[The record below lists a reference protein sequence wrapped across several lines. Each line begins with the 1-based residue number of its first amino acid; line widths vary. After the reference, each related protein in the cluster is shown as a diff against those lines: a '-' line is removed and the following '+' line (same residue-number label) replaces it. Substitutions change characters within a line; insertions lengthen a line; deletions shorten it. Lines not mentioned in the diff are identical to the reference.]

1 MPQQSDN
8 SAPHLTIRT
17 FTDYLTAPGA
27 HQRFA
32 IIQNMKS
39 ALGRRRFAPYYA
51 EARSAIRAHHAG
63 DVGALSGAIERL
75 LRARTEESRPAQL
88 AKINNNLRV
97 LMDYADHFAEEPL
110 RHDGGRFQSLTIN
123 GVRISA
129 EPTLSGTLPG
139 KRGSIACNVIV
150 DTQADSPTDGE
161 IDYALELL
169 YRGSG
174 LTRKTPPQGAQYWH
188 ASSGDAWYLTSPSK
202 RRWSDV
208 QDAAH
213 EIALRWPT
221 IP

>member
-1 MPQQSDN
+1 MPQTDS
-8 SAPHLTIRT
+8 SPHLTIRT

-39 ALGRRRFAPYYA
+39 ALGRRRFAPYYTD
-51 EARSAIRAHHAG
+51 ARAAIRAHHADG
-63 DVGALSGAIERL
+63 AQSLADVIARL

-97 LMDYADHFAEEPL
+97 LTDYADNFASEPL
-110 RHDGGRFQSLTIN
+110 RHEGGRFQALTIN
-123 GVRISA
+123 GVRIST
-129 EPTLSGTLPG
+129 EPTLSGTLQV
-139 KRGSIACNVIV
+139 KRGSLACNVLV
-150 DTQADSPTDGE
+150 DTQADSPTDAE

-174 LTRKTPPQGAQYWH
+174 LTRKTTPKGAQYWH
-188 ASSGDAWYLTSPSK
+188 PSSGDAWFLTSPSK

-208 QDAAH
+208 EDAAH